1 MTTIDVISGF
11 LGAGKTTLIKK
22 LIAEGYHGE
31 KLVLIENE
39 FGEANID
46 SGFLREQGLTI
57 SEINSG
63 CICCSLVGDFSAA
76 IQAAV
81 TDWKPDRI
89 LIEPS
94 GVGKLSEIL
103 TTVHGLCKKNPA
115 LVCGSAITVVDAGKC
130 SSYLSAFSE
139 FCEDQI
145 RHAELLLLSRTQQL
159 CETAIA
165 EVVQLV
171 RELNGTAV
179 IVTTPWEQLN
189 AQQVLSCATEPTLA
203 DELYDELLP
212 EKHDSHAEC
221 AHAHHH
227 HHADDIFASWS
238 IETPKSFTEQS
249 VNAILA
255 ELNTGKYGA
264 ILRAKGILPADG
276 RWIQFDYV
284 PGEQNVRRGPA
295 DVIGKLCVIGVGL
308 NRDALFHLFGV

>member
-11 LGAGKTTLIKK
+11 LGAGKTTFIKK
-22 LIAEGYHGE
+22 LIAEGCHGE

-39 FGEANID
+39 FGEASID

-63 CICCSLVGDFSAA
+63 CICCSLVGDFTAA
-76 IQAAV
+76 IQTAV
-81 TDWKPDRI
+81 ADWKPDRI

-103 TTVHGLCKKNPA
+103 ATVHGLCKENPS
-115 LVCGSAITVVDAGKC
+115 LVRGSAITVVDAGKC
-130 SSYLSAFSE
+130 SSYLSAFAE
-139 FCEDQI
+139 FYEDQI
-145 RHAELLLLSRTQQL
+145 RRAELLLLSRTQQL
-159 CETAIA
+159 CETAVTEA
-165 EVVQLV
+165 VQLV
-171 RELNGTAV
+171 RELNGTAA
-179 IVTTPWEQLN
+179 IVTTPWEQLS
-189 AQQVLSCATEPTLA
+189 AQQVLSCAAAPTLA

-212 EKHDSHAEC
+212 EQHAPHADC
-221 AHAHHH
+221 AHTHH

-249 VNAILA
+249 VNAVLT

-276 RWIQFDYV
+276 RWIHFDYV

-295 DVIGKLCVIGVGL
+295 DVIGKICVIGVGL
-308 NRDALFHLFGV
+308 NRNALSRLFGI